1 MCIHIYIYIY
11 IDRVFR
17 EVLVLLRGVVPA
29 RRHMTE
35 RPETMHRS

>member
-1 MCIHIYIYIY
+1 MCIHIYIY